1 MWFKNL
7 VVYRLAAGWPRQA
20 EEFEA
25 KLAQQPLQKCGGF
38 QMESRGWVCPQHEG
52 QYLYQQ
58 NRQWLFA
65 LGVEQKLLPGSVI
78 RDVAAER
85 IASME
90 GMLGHPI
97 GRKQKRDIKEKVT
110 AELMPKAFGRRR
122 RTCAWIDTANGWLV
136 VDAAGEPK
144 AEEFLEALRKTEDGL
159 PAARLETQVS
169 PSAAMSRWIMDGEAP
184 GPFGIDEDLE
194 LRAPDATKASV
205 RYARH
210 GLGGKDI
217 RDHIAA
223 GKQPVRLGLTWNDRL
238 SFVLTE
244 ELHLKRLSFVGILE
258 REAGEEIEDED
269 ERFDIDFALMTGELS
284 RLLADL
290 VEVLGGEKH
299 ALARESKSPAAAG
312 LGSVGAEV
320 D

>member
-7 VVYRLAAGWPRQA
+7 VVYRLGAQWSRRP

-38 QMESRGWVCPQHEG
+38 EMESRGWVGPQRDG
-52 QYLYQQ
+52 QYLYRQ
-58 NRQWLFA
+58 NRQWLLA
-65 LGVEQKLLPGSVI
+65 LGLEQKLLPGSVI
-78 RDVAAER
+78 RQAAEER
-85 IASME
+85 IAQME

-97 GRKQKRDIKEKVT
+97 GRKQKRDIKDKVT
-110 AELMPKAFGRRR
+110 AELMPRALSRRR
-122 RTCAWIDTANGWLV
+122 KIYAWIDTANGWLA
-136 VDAAGEPK
+136 VDAAGEPQ
-144 AEEFLEALRKTEDGL
+144 AQQVLETLRRNEDRL
-159 PAARLETQVS
+159 PVTRLETEAS
-169 PSAAMSRWIMDGEAP
+169 PSASMSRWITAGEVQ

-223 GKQPVRLGLTWNDRL
+223 GKQPVRLGLTWNDRI

-244 ELHLKRLSFVGILE
+244 ELHVKRLSFLEILE
-258 REAGEEIEDED
+258 RESSDETENED

-284 RLLADL
+284 RMLADL
-290 VEVLGGEKH
+290 VTALGGEKH
-299 ALARESKSPAAAG
+299 ADKRRLGLQSQPVETIPAIDHA
-312 LGSVGAEV
+312 
-320 D
+320 